1 MTETEN
7 HTLELLRVIRNDIAG
22 VKKDV
27 HEGFAVV
34 NLRISSIED
43 MLQADFTSR
52 LAQRDQI
59 AALAERLGR
68 VEKQLGVGQ

>member
-1 MTETEN
+1 MADTEN

-27 HEGFAVV
+27 QEGFAVV